1 MASPLPRGINVISY
15 NLWLIPFSGAWNF
28 GRIDRC
34 RDRVKFETAKLER
47 EAPSDLQIVA
57 LQEARAFRAG
67 LTCPVLW
74 LMHKFEGLLLRRG
87 ARGGVEPLMWR
98 YAKNLISALS
108 ALWPW
113 VPGARHVI

>member
-34 RDRVKFETAKLER
+34 RDRVKFETAKLAR

-67 LTCPVLW
+67 LACPVLW
-74 LMHKFEGLLLRRG
+74 LIHKFEGLLPRRRRAADVALREEFDQR
-87 ARGGVEPLMWR
+87 
-98 YAKNLISALS
+98 ALRTV
-108 ALWPW
+108 ALGPRRA
-113 VPGARHVI
+113 ARHL

>member
-1 MASPLPRGINVISY
+1 MAHPLLRR
-15 NLWLIPFSGAWNF
+15 LEL
-28 GRIDRC
+28 GRIGRC
-34 RDRVKFETAKLER
+34 RDRVKSQTAKLER

-57 LQEARAFRAG
+57 LQEAWAFRAG

-87 ARGGVEPLMWR
+87 ARGSDEPLMWC
-98 YAKNLISALS
+98 YAKNLIGALS